1 MVQTSARALQT
12 ALAFP
17 AVRSRARLLAR
28 ARLLLVQVILAVL
41 ALLVL
46 FPLLVTFVYSVTPE
60 LHIFDWPIEWV
71 PAAPQWHNY
80 IDPFS
85 KSYFGRYFLNS
96 ALIAGAQTVS
106 TVVLA
111 SMAGYG
117 LAKFDFP
124 GRTLVFLFMLSTLML
139 PFQVLLVPMYVL
151 IRQFDWVNTYQ
162 GLIVPGLVDSF
173 GIFLMRQ
180 FALSIPEEYVLA
192 ARIDGAGEFKIYT
205 HIVLPMLAPAVAA
218 LSIFTFTGSWN
229 QFLWPLIVVNKLD
242 LRTVPLGMTQYMGEM
257 VQPQWGQLMAA
268 SIVALLPILL
278 VFLCAQ
284 RQFVQ
289 GAALTGLKG

>member
-1 MVQTSARALQT
+1 MSADATLE
-12 ALAFP
+12 AASP
-17 AVRSRARLLAR
+17 AAAAR
-28 ARLLLVQVILAVL
+28 ARTLRRVRLLGVQALLAVL
-41 ALLVL
+41 VLLVL
-46 FPLLVTFVYSVTPE
+46 FPLAVTLVYSLTPE
-60 LHIFDWPIEWV
+60 RRIFDWPIDWI
-71 PAAPQWHNY
+71 PADPQWHNY
-80 IDPFS
+80 VDPFT
-85 KSYFGRYFLNS
+85 KSHFGRYFLNS
-96 ALIAGAQTVS
+96 FVIAGAQTIS

-151 IRQFDWVNTYQ
+151 IRQLDWVNTYQ

-180 FALSIPEEYVLA
+180 FALSIPEEYILA
-192 ARIDGAGEFKIYT
+192 ARIDGAGELTIYT
-205 HIVLPMLAPAVAA
+205 RIVVPMLAPAIAA

-229 QFLWPLIVVNKLD
+229 QFLWPLIVVNKFD

-278 VFLCAQ
+278 VFAVAQ
-284 RQFVQ
+284 KQFVQ